1 MEQQQVDD
9 IVAASHRIAGA
20 ADRIVQAATMLLEA
34 MVAAEGRTV
43 QKLAAEVRKVNEARG
58 LLQDYHQVREDDLPP
73 PGGRTIPVGGG
84 RRRQLVQL
92 PPDKVEG

>member
-1 MEQQQVDD
+1 MDDNQLQAIVD
-9 IVAASHRIAGA
+9 ASHRMAEA
-20 ADRIVQAATMLLEA
+20 ADRICGAATQLLEA

-43 QKLAAEVRKVNEARG
+43 QKLAAEVRKVNEARE
-58 LLQDYHQVREDDLPP
+58 LLHEYNQVRQDEVPQ

-92 PPDKVEG
+92 PPDKVDG